1 MEYTK
6 SLLQTFQKWEIQHTP
21 RQSNRHADSLAYLA
35 SQIDTDKPRMVYVD
49 VSTTPAYN
57 TEIHHN
63 EISDFIEIPQYD
75 IDNSWMG
82 PIINYLLGVY
92 PDDDVDLRKL
102 DRKSKSYELINN

>member
-21 RQSNRHADSLAYLA
+21 RQNNRHADSLAYLA

-49 VSTTPAYN
+49 VRTTPAYN
-57 TEIHHN
+57 TEIHQIN
-63 EISDFIEIPQYD
+63 EISDLIEIPQHD
-75 IDNSWMG
+75 IDNSWMR

-92 PDDDVDLRKL
+92 PDDDVKLLKL
-102 DRKSKSYELINN
+102 D